1 MARVQARVA
10 TAWPS
15 LVGLRSAAARRPV
28 GDHVRGWV
36 EHEIEQ
42 RRLFPWTAV
51 LFGCGI
57 LLFFAADEPSLWAP
71 LAGAGLAFAAAVAC
85 RARPVGLAVA
95 LGLAALFA
103 GFAAGVIRTRTVAA
117 PVLDRI
123 RIVEVSGFVEAVEPR
138 AAGTRLVLR
147 VHEMAGVTPAER
159 PRRIRVTSAAAVKA
173 GDFVALRAR
182 LLPLPEPARPGG
194 YDFGRDAYF
203 RGLGAVGSV
212 LGAPA
217 IRPPPHPPDRA
228 LALAAAIDRARNAV
242 AQRIA
247 TAIGGQAGALAAALV
262 TGKRGL
268 VEEETSAAL
277 RGAGIFHIVAISGL
291 HMVLAAGTFFWL
303 VRALLALSPAIAL
316 TVPIKKIAAVAAMA
330 GAAAYCVFSG
340 AAVSTERALVM
351 ILVMLGAVLFDR
363 PALSMRNLAFA
374 ALIVLAREPDALLG
388 PSFQMSYAAVAGLI
402 AAAEWARA
410 RPVDPDAGFLPRP
423 VKRAL
428 RAGQALAVTTVVASL
443 ATAPFAAHHFH
454 TAYPLGLL
462 GNLLALP
469 VVSLAVMPLAV
480 VGALAYPFGLD
491 RPLWWLMGLG
501 LEAVLAVA
509 DLVSGLAGATVPV
522 PAFGAAAL
530 GLLAL
535 ALVLTTLLVSP
546 LRWLALVPAA
556 LGLWLAATP
565 WRPDLYVDRTGAGAA
580 LRGPDGALVVVGR
593 SSTFVIGQW
602 LKADG
607 DARGSDDP
615 TLRAGSRCDALGC
628 VGEVAGRAVAVVS
641 DRRAFAEDC
650 ARAAVVV
657 SRLRAPADCAALVFD
672 AAFLAPHGAA
682 ALRWSPRGAEI
693 VTSRRPGER
702 PPWRARP
709 RAAPAVA
716 PAPAGRPAAARNDAG
731 EEASPDPAE
740 PVTPE

>member
-10 TAWPS
+10 AAWPG
-15 LVGLRSAAARRPV
+15 LVGLRSAAARRPF
-28 GDHVRGWV
+28 GERVRGW
-36 EHEIEQ
+36 IEREVAQ

-57 LLFFAADEPSLWAP
+57 LLFFAADEPSPWAP
-71 LAGAGLAFAAAVAC
+71 LSGAGLALAAAIAC

-95 LGLAALFA
+95 LALLALFA
-103 GFAAGVIRTRTVAA
+103 GFAAGVIRSRTVAA

-123 RIVEVSGFVEAVEPR
+123 RIVETTGFVEAVEPR
-138 AAGTRLVLR
+138 TAGVRFVLR
-147 VHEMAGVTPAER
+147 VHEMAGVGPAER
-159 PRRIRVTSAAAVKA
+159 PRRVRVTSAAAVEA
-173 GDFVALRAR
+173 GAFVAVRAR

-194 YDFGRDAYF
+194 YDFGRDAWF

-212 LGAPA
+212 LGAPEV
-217 IRPPPHPPDRA
+217 RPPPHPPDRW
-228 LALAAAIDRARNAV
+228 LALAAAVDRARNDV

-247 TAIGGQAGALAAALV
+247 AAIGGQAGALAAALV

-303 VRALLALSPAIAL
+303 VRALLALSPALAL
-316 TVPIKKIAAVAAMA
+316 TLPIKKIAAVAAMA
-330 GAAAYCVFSG
+330 GAGAYCVFSG
-340 AAVSTERALVM
+340 AAVSTERALIM
-351 ILVMLGAVLFDR
+351 ILIMLGAVLFDR
-363 PALSMRNLAFA
+363 PALSMRNLALA
-374 ALIVLAREPDALLG
+374 ALVVLAREPEALLG

-402 AAAEWARA
+402 AAAEWART
-410 RPVDPDAGFLPRP
+410 RPVEPDAGFVPWP
-423 VKRAL
+423 VRRVFRAVQ
-428 RAGQALAVTTVVASL
+428 GLAATTVVASL
-443 ATAPFAAHHFH
+443 ATAPFAAYHFH

-480 VGALAYPFGLD
+480 LGALAYPFGLD
-491 RPLWWLMGLG
+491 RPLWWMMGLG
-501 LEAVLAVA
+501 LDAVLAVA

-535 ALVLTTLLVSP
+535 ALVAATLFVSA
-546 LRWLALVPAA
+546 LRWTALAPAA

-580 LRGPDGALVVVGR
+580 LRGPTGLMVVGR
-593 SSTFVIGQW
+593 SSAFVIGQW

-607 DARGSDDP
+607 DPREPDDP
-615 TLRAGSRCDALGC
+615 DLRAGVRCDPLGC
-628 VGEVAGRAVAVVS
+628 VGGTGPRTVAVVA

-657 SRLRAPADCAALVFD
+657 SRLRAPPDCAALVFD
-672 AAFLAPHGAA
+672 APFLAGHGAV
-682 ALRWSPRGAEI
+682 ALRWTQAGPQVVTARGKDERRPWTRIRAPAAPPPPAPVPSAGAEAEP
-693 VTSRRPGER
+693 SE
-702 PPWRARP
+702 
-709 RAAPAVA
+709 
-716 PAPAGRPAAARNDAG
+716 PAP
-731 EEASPDPAE
+731 
-740 PVTPE
+740 